1 MNCAPIRSS
10 RKSSAKSAC
19 RSPYCFGYIYA
30 TLKEATVLDVRQF
43 IDEQPFSQYQ
53 FLVAALCGM
62 IVFIDGFDAQV
73 MGPVLPVLSAQLHVS
88 RPVLGSVISSGT
100 FGMMFGALLFGPLAD
115 RFGRKPVLIACAL
128 TFGIGSLITATA
140 TTVSQFMVYRVFT
153 GFGMGGA
160 MPNAIALTS
169 EYMPKRSRNA
179 AVMTMFCGFSFGS
192 AVANWTVAALIR
204 NYGWQSIFLVG
215 GSIPIVVAILLI
227 ALLPESIRFLVLKGG
242 HRAQVSSYLKRIAP
256 IVPNVDELVVG
267 PDEHQAGSSFSVGQL
282 FTHSRAF
289 VTSMLWVMF
298 FLNLLNL
305 WFLNNW
311 LPTIMNDAG
320 LKVETASI
328 ITSLFQIGGLVGA
341 LLLAGLVG
349 RKLTFGMLAATY
361 LVSALFIFLIG
372 NAGASIPF
380 LVLTVFASGMGVI
393 GAQTISNA
401 MAADYYPTAI
411 RATGVGWSLGIGR
424 IGSILGPILGGFLLS
439 YGGTARHVFW
449 AAAIPALIA
458 TFAALALAVSL
469 KKKESTT

>member
-1 MNCAPIRSS
+1 MRLYMKAFFFLR
-10 RKSSAKSAC
+10 
-19 RSPYCFGYIYA
+19 YIYA
-30 TLKEATVLDVRQF
+30 TLRQATVLDVRQF
-43 IDEQPFSQYQ
+43 IDEQPLSQYQ
-53 FLVAALCGM
+53 FLVAVLCGM

-88 RPVLGSVISSGT
+88 RPALGSVISSGT
-100 FGMMFGALLFGPLAD
+100 FGMMIGALLFGPLAD
-115 RFGRKPVLIACAL
+115 RLGRKPVLIACAL
-128 TFGIGSLITATA
+128 TFGIGSLVTSTA
-140 TTVSQFMVYRVFT
+140 TTVSQFMALRVFT

-227 ALLPESIRFLVLKGG
+227 ALLPESIRFLVVKGG
-242 HRAQVSSYLKRIAP
+242 HRAQVSGYLKRIAP

-267 PDEHQAGSSFSVGQL
+267 PDEHQAGGAFSVGQL
-282 FTHSRAF
+282 FTDGRAF

-311 LPTIMNDAG
+311 LPTIMTDAG
-320 LKVETASI
+320 LKVETASV
-328 ITSLFQIGGLVGA
+328 ITSLFQIGGLIGA

-349 RKLTFGMLAATY
+349 RRLSFGMLAATY
-361 LVSALFIFLIG
+361 LASALFIFLIG

-380 LVLTVFASGMGVI
+380 LALTVFTSGMGVI

-401 MAADYYPTAI
+401 MSADYYPTAI

-424 IGSILGPILGGFLLS
+424 VGSILGPILGGFLLS

-458 TFAALALAVSL
+458 TFAALAVSL
-469 KKKESTT
+469 RKKESAS